1 MVQLASSLPANKKR
15 PNTLTQIWLIFRTS
29 NVKLRKNFSFPSIS
43 WVRSFL
49 LCAVAFL
56 CFCFDFLNEMRTT
69 IHFSFIN
76 SRSQQYAPWHSVP
89 GLAPQ
94 AGPEQAKKEK
104 QNNVLLDAHW
114 RWQSVI
120 PARARIYR
128 PRVSWVSS
136 LPCSQTET
144 IVPGISRL
152 PSLPVRLRYLPYRVR
167 VL

>member
-1 MVQLASSLPANKKR
+1 MPAACQQKKRGQTHSHKFGSFFGQVMSNYGKTLASR
-15 PNTLTQIWLIFRTS
+15 PFPGFARFCCVPWHFYVFVSIFRTKCELQFIL
-29 NVKLRKNFSFPSIS
+29 V
-43 WVRSFL
+43 L
-49 LCAVAFL
+49 LTRVANNMLHGTLF
-56 CFCFDFLNEMRTT
+56 
-69 IHFSFIN
+69 
-76 SRSQQYAPWHSVP
+76 QVWHQVWDRDR
-89 GLAPQ
+89 Q
-94 AGPEQAKKEK
+94 KKGK
-104 QNNVLLDAHW
+104 RDNVLLDAHW